1 MEGHALAS
9 QLVEAPDDVGT
20 HLVYADWL
28 QACGDP
34 RGVLIV
40 LQQAGQ
46 TDAAN
51 ALLQSHAEHFYGSL
65 AARPRVL
72 THVEWR
78 LGFIR
83 SCRFALERRLDS
95 NLPPD
100 YRDGRDLVG
109 LLDEFL
115 GHASARL
122 IHALSL
128 GPMKTPYN
136 AYGEALDVL
145 ARHTMPTL
153 RTLTL
158 GDDDGRLLIET
169 TLGDPAPL
177 ATIGASL
184 HQLVIRT
191 GDERDATLDAR
202 WFPQLRE
209 LHLAVASMTA
219 DGVATLLSTPWRGLE
234 ALRLEIRDLE
244 PSWAPLFA
252 GHGFPAVRHLGLHAH
267 HGRHGFLERIATSD
281 LLARLE
287 TLELTSFGF
296 IESAE
301 PASVLLTHRERFA
314 HLKRLTLR
322 LVLDEAMR
330 EALRGLCPDV
340 RFAF

>member
-1 MEGHALAS
+1 MESDALAR
-9 QLVEAPDDVGT
+9 QLVDAPDDVAT

-28 QACGDP
+28 QAHGDP

-83 SCRFALERRLDS
+83 SCRFALERRLDA
-95 NLPPD
+95 NIPPGD
-100 YRDGRDLVG
+100 RDGSELLR
-109 LLDEFL
+109 LLDEL
-115 GHASARL
+115 LDHPSARL
-122 IHALSL
+122 IHTLSL
-128 GPMKTPYN
+128 GPMQTPYN
-136 AYGEALDVL
+136 GYADALRVL
-145 ARHTMPTL
+145 GRHPMPTL

-177 ATIGASL
+177 ATIGATL
-184 HQLVIRT
+184 HQLVIRAP
-191 GDERDATLDAR
+191 DEHDATLDAR
-202 WFPQLRE
+202 WFPRLRE
-209 LHLAVASMTA
+209 LHFTVASMTA
-219 DGVATLLSTPWRGLE
+219 EGVATLLSTPWAVE

-244 PSWAPLFA
+244 ASWAPLFA
-252 GHGFPAVRHLGLHAH
+252 GDAFPALRHLRLHT
-267 HGRHGFLERIATSD
+267 HGRHGFLEMFATSV

-287 TLELTSFGF
+287 TLELGGFSFL
-296 IESAE
+296 E
-301 PASVLLTHRERFA
+301 PVDPVTVLLEHRERFA
-314 HLKRLTLR
+314 HLKQLILG
-322 LVLDEAMR
+322 LHVNDEAIR
-330 EALRGLCPDV
+330 EALRGLCPNV
-340 RFAF
+340 RFGF